1 MGVHTYKSKHDSG
14 CQQAITIVKKK
25 IAVAEIA
32 KMVVAL

>member
-14 CQQAITIVKKK
+14 CQQAITIVKK
-25 IAVAEIA
+25 IAVEIA